1 MKESLNHVQQLL
13 DHQLVDMAW
22 SDNLIDCEESLLRAS
37 VTLSASAP
45 AQIQELYAL
54 LLQDRDRLN
63 TRFQELSVKSS
74 LSEYVVNSRSLLDIT
89 TVHVATEAIL
99 RNEKPVQP
107 KSDKASECFKMLFY
121 FSQFLKPV
129 FNILFYFSFSLEGA
143 KREMVS

>member
-1 MKESLNHVQQLL
+1 MAYFLPPKCSNMLYFQVKESLNHVQQLL

-107 KSDKASECFKMLFY
+107 KSDKASE
-121 FSQFLKPV
+121 
-129 FNILFYFSFSLEGA
+129 
-143 KREMVS
+143 